1 MTKATR
7 VLSTPPTNT
16 PIDTTRRHLLT
27 VAASGAVAAAGIATG
42 TAATAG
48 AVFDTALT
56 ELVAKFER
64 LLGEYYARQRAW
76 GPRLAQAHAET
87 DELFGK
93 LVNGDNAEDRS
104 RFFSEACARL
114 DVHEVS
120 DRLHAVGEEMKPLA
134 RAIVALPTTSLEA
147 LRAKA
152 LVVFWEVAPLCAGDT
167 STTSVMSIRF
177 SCCFLRSRN
186 FAGSRARSPR
196 PVTRFRNCRICLA
209 HVTKTTRRKRDDR
222 RNRQISL
229 RCLPPRSLPKAA
241 AVKERYA

>member
-27 VAASGAVAAAGIATG
+27 VAAGGAVAAAGIATG

-167 STTSVMSIRF
+167 EYHFGDEYPFQLLF
-177 SCCFLRSRN
+177 SAVAEFCGLTRKVTATGYALSELPNLF
-186 FAGSRARSPR
+186 SP
-196 PVTRFRNCRICLA
+196 CDE
-209 HVTKTTRRKRDDR
+209 DDEEE
-222 RNRQISL
+222 
-229 RCLPPRSLPKAA
+229 A
-241 AVKERYA
+241 